1 MQTPFR
7 FGLSFTRLRDLLV
20 MVGLLL
26 SVIVSVVA
34 VSAQEEAASG
44 SGRAV
49 DMRVIIDMS
58 SSLSRGKAG
67 AMNWL
72 CDTLVDR
79 TLRNGDALYLV
90 AAGETY
96 EVIFDGVIGDS
107 EQKEAVKE
115 KIRTLGDPS
124 GESHAAKTLE
134 RVFAARTVETERVPV
149 TMIVCGTDITAEG
162 SLLRYSRTEN
172 FAYWR
177 VITVA
182 NGLDEE
188 VNRALRKALP

>member
-1 MQTPFR
+1 MQA
-7 FGLSFTRLRDLLV
+7 LSGFLVAPSVMRLRNLLV
-20 MVGLLL
+20 LAGLLA
-26 SVIVSVVA
+26 VVVSPVF
-34 VSAQEEAASG
+34 AQEEAASG

-58 SSLSRGKAG
+58 SSLARGKAG
-67 AMNWL
+67 AVNWL

-79 TLRNGDALYLV
+79 TLQSGDVLYLAV
-90 AAGETY
+90 AGETD
-96 EVIFDGVIGDS
+96 EVIFDGIIGDG

-115 KIRTLGDPS
+115 KIRMLKDPEGAS
-124 GESHAAKTLE
+124 FAAKTLE
-134 RVFAARTVETERVPV
+134 RVFATRTAEPESVLV

-162 SLLRYSRTEN
+162 NLLRYSRTEN
-172 FAYWR
+172 FAFWR

-182 NGLDEE
+182 DGLDEE